1 MDLKA
6 IQEAIREQGFDGWLF
21 YDFANRDPFAYRI
34 LGLPDKHTA
43 RRWYYFVPATGEPV
57 KLAHH
62 VEPTKLDSLP
72 GRKIMFL
79 RWQEMHAGLREMLG
93 TAKKVAM
100 QYSPDCTIPYVSLVD
115 AGTVDLVRKCGVE
128 VVSSADLVQ
137 RFEAR
142 VDDAGWE
149 SHCNAGGAMH
159 AILDATWH
167 EIGRRVGRGE
177 EPTEVAIQQFMLEL
191 YRQHGM
197 QWDNMA
203 PIVAVNGHAGDPH
216 FDPTPA
222 NTVPIRKG
230 DKVLIDLWAK
240 KAKPGAIYYDIT
252 WVGFVGD
259 GPIPAKYEEIFTAV
273 RDARDKALAL
283 VRERAAAKRDLF
295 GWEVDDACRGVVVER
310 GFGPYFRH
318 RTGHS
323 IGQEVHGAGVHIDNL
338 ETQDRRKIVP
348 GTLFSVEPGIYMAA
362 EHDMGVRTEIDVYVA
377 MDGEVRVHGPIQR
390 ELVRIECPAPK
401 KAAPAKKPA
410 PKKPAKKSAQKR

>member
-1 MDLKA
+1 MELKE
-6 IQEAIREQGFDGWLF
+6 IQEAIREQGLDGWLF

-43 RRWYYFVPATGEPV
+43 RRWYYFIPAQGEPV
-57 KLAHH
+57 RIAHH
-62 VEPTKLDSLP
+62 VEPTKLDTLP

-79 RWQEMHAGLREMLG
+79 RWQEMHAALKDALRG
-93 TAKKVAM
+93 AKKVAM

-142 VDDAGWE
+142 VDETGWKTHVEAGD
-149 SHCNAGGAMH
+149 SMH
-159 AILDATWH
+159 AILQATWK
-167 EIGRRVGRGE
+167 EIGKRVGRGE
-177 EPTEVAIQQFMLEL
+177 RPTEHAIQQWMLEL
-191 YRQHGM
+191 YKEHGM

-216 FDPTPA
+216 FDPTPE

-230 DKVLIDLWAK
+230 DKLLIDLWAK

-259 GPIPAKYEEIFTAV
+259 GAIPDKYREIFTVV

-283 VRERAAAKRDLF
+283 VQERVKARQELF
-295 GWEVDDACRGVVVER
+295 GWEVDDACRGHVVSKGYGE
-310 GFGPYFRH
+310 FFRH

-338 ETQDRRKIVP
+338 ETQDRRKVVP
-348 GTLFSVEPGIYMAA
+348 GTLFSVEPGIYLAA
-362 EHDMGVRTEIDVYVA
+362 EADMGVRTEIDPYVSLN
-377 MDGEVRVHGPIQR
+377 GEVRVHGPIQR
-390 ELVRIECPAPK
+390 ELVRIEC
-401 KAAPAKKPA
+401 KP
-410 PKKPAKKSAQKR
+410 